1 MAKAALVAL
10 GLAVV
15 LLLGEV
21 GARVWWWWQ
30 YGTPMTASLRALQR
44 GDRRLGWEGRRVFG
58 DPASPRPKV
67 LIVGDSMTDGLGV
80 PSREMY
86 YTRLGQRLGVEI
98 FAYGGAGY
106 GTLQELMVV
115 EQELPAVNPDL
126 VILQTSF
133 NDVINNSWG
142 LESTSHFNNNLAVR
156 PYLVGERIVYRFPSR
171 LGNYS
176 ALLAHSRLAY
186 AMTRNTAR
194 IGGQL
199 AARGWL
205 WTSDNRMGDG
215 VADPV
220 YEAAL
225 ATTDRL
231 VGRLKSRVAPQP
243 LVAFAA
249 DEAPYFRT
257 ILARHGVPYVET
269 VPRRIAEAEAQ
280 GRHVRFDGWH
290 WNAEGQEIAAA
301 ALADALRPYLP
312 H

>member
-1 MAKAALVAL
+1 MLKAGLVAL

-21 GARVWWWWQ
+21 AARVTWWWR
-30 YGTPMTASLRALQR
+30 YGTPITASIRSLHR
-44 GDRRLGWEGRRVFG
+44 GDRLLGWEGRRVFG
-58 DPASPRPKV
+58 DPESPRPKV
-67 LIVGDSMTDGLGV
+67 LIVGDSVTDGLGV
-80 PSREMY
+80 PPDQMY
-86 YTRLGQRLGVEI
+86 YARLGQRLGVEI

-115 EQELPAVNPDL
+115 EQELPGVRPHL
-126 VILQTSF
+126 VVLQTSS

-142 LESTSHFNNNLAVR
+142 LESTSHHNNNLAVR

-186 AMTRNTAR
+186 AIAHDTAR
-194 IGGQL
+194 LGSQF
-199 AARGWL
+199 AALGLL
-205 WTSDNRMGDG
+205 WTSENRLGDG

-220 YEAAL
+220 FEAAL

-231 VGRLKSRVAPQP
+231 VARLKSRVEP
-243 LVAFAA
+243 LPLIAFAA

-257 ILARHGVPYVET
+257 IFARRGVPYLET

-280 GRHVRFDGWH
+280 GRRVKFDGWH

-312 H
+312 L